1 MTDEDLSSL
10 EAQNQIIEFEIVVK
24 ALLDKDKVFPPK
36 LLYRLSNLNENEL
49 TSLFKI
55 WETITPGRR
64 LSLLEDL
71 ENLSEIDFLLSYN
84 SVFKNAITD
93 PEPKVQQVAIRALW
107 ECEDPSLINKFIEI
121 LESDQ
126 SIDTHAQAVSGLG
139 RFVYLG
145 EVNEISTERKKQV
158 EKKIFNILE
167 DESTPDKIRQ
177 FALESIGYS
186 SIAKVESI
194 IEMGYENGS
203 QEWKQSALIAMGRS
217 GEHRWGP
224 FIVENLDSIDEAT
237 QLAAI
242 KAAGEIALSEAKS
255 YLLEL
260 LDDYNDDVR
269 YSAIWALSE
278 IGGDGILNKI
288 ENLLQECDD
297 EEEIEILEKALENL
311 EFNEDIADFDFFDF
325 SDDDD
330 DYYEE
335 SYED

>member
-217 GEHRWGP
+217 GERRWGP